1 MRMKHRVLLLFLVSM
16 LVSAGWAQ
24 RKVVIYDLE
33 THTPLRRVLIWADR
47 QLADSTDYRGQ
58 AVLPARFDTLLVSR
72 PGYIALRI
80 PAKSVGDSIPLLSK
94 MNSISEVV
102 VYGEDRTKAVQ
113 AAVDRWTKEER
124 TEYALRH
131 PKTGVSFDLQR
142 LFDFRGRRARRQRKR
157 MEQLFRQMDAREND
171 PIIRA
176 YRATLRD
183 AEP

>member
-1 MRMKHRVLLLFLVSM
+1 MKYRIILLALLSLTAF
-16 LVSAGWAQ
+16 AGRAQ
-24 RKVVIYDLE
+24 RKVIVYDLE
-33 THTPLRRVLIWADR
+33 TRTPLRRVLIWADR

-58 AVLPARFDTLLVSR
+58 AMLPARFDTLLVSR

-80 PAKSVGDSIPLLSK
+80 PAKSVSDSIPLLSK
-94 MNSISEVV
+94 MNSISEVI

-124 TEYALRH
+124 AEYALRH

-142 LFDFRGRRARRQRKR
+142 LFDFRGRRARKQRKR
-157 MEQLFRQMDAREND
+157 MEQLFRQTDAREND

-176 YRATLRD
+176 YRATIK
-183 AEP
+183 EVQP